1 MPSASE
7 FSVDPNANVT
17 IGGVNVG
24 EDCSPAG
31 INNALRYLAA
41 TSRDL
46 FNRVEDVSDAMPI
59 TGGIFQGDILR
70 QSRGAY
76 LHHANSARTGG
87 MVDFLPEGS
96 VRPTPVEGMVVF
108 YYS

>member
-7 FSVDPNANVT
+7 FSTTPAANTT

-24 EDCSPAG
+24 EGCSPGG
-31 INNALRYLAA
+31 INNAIRYVAA
-41 TSRDL
+41 TARDL
-46 FNRVEDVSDAMPI
+46 WDRLPDVTALMPKI
-59 TGGIFQGDILR
+59 GGTFTGDILR

-76 LHHANSARTGG
+76 LHHASSSQTDGQ
-87 MVDFLPEGS
+87 VFFLPEGS
-96 VRPTPVEGMVVF
+96 ARPAAAEGTVVF

>member
-1 MPSASE
+1 MPSANE
-7 FSVDPNANVT
+7 FSTTPDQNIT
-17 IGGVNVG
+17 IGGINVG

-31 INNALRYLAA
+31 INDAIRYLAA
-41 TSRDL
+41 TSRTLYDQ
-46 FNRVEDVSDAMPI
+46 VQGVTGAMPL
-59 TGGIFQGDILR
+59 TGGTFTGDILR
-70 QSRGAY
+70 SGRGAY

-108 YYS
+108 YYT

>member
-7 FSVDPNANVT
+7 FSADPNANVT
-17 IGGVNVG
+17 IGGINVG

-31 INNALRYLAA
+31 INNAIRYIAA
-41 TSRDL
+41 TSREL
-46 FNRVEDVSDAMPI
+46 YNQVQAQAAAMPI
-59 TGGIFQGDILR
+59 AGGTFTGDILR
-70 QSRGAY
+70 QGRGAY

-96 VRPTPVEGMVVF
+96 VRPTPAEGMIVF

>member
-1 MPSASE
+1 MPSANE
-7 FSVDPNANVT
+7 FSLDPNANVT
-17 IGGVNVG
+17 IGGINVA

-31 INNALRYLAA
+31 INNAIRYLAA
-41 TSRDL
+41 VARSTLDQVQ
-46 FNRVEDVSDAMPI
+46 NAAGGMPV
-59 TGGIFQGDILR
+59 TGGTFTGDILR
-70 QSRGAY
+70 QGRGAY

-96 VRPTPVEGMVVF
+96 VRPTPAEGMVVF

>member
-7 FSVDPNANVT
+7 FSETPDQNVT

-31 INNALRYLAA
+31 INNAIRYVAAVVRTLYNQVQTLAG
-41 TSRDL
+41 
-46 FNRVEDVSDAMPI
+46 AMPK
-59 TGGIFQGDILR
+59 TGGTFTGDIAR
-70 QSRGAY
+70 EGRGAY
-76 LHHANSARTGG
+76 LHHAGSAQTDGRV
-87 MVDFLPEGS
+87 MFLPEGS
-96 VRPTPVEGMVVF
+96 PRPTAAEGMLVF